1 MLFYHINAK
10 KELNA
15 LICLAN
21 THDDVYTVVKIVDPE
36 NKLRYLKV
44 GKELVLRDP
53 AQYLAPYIPKILKS
67 RPSL

>member
-1 MLFYHINAK
+1 MLFYHINAR

-36 NKLRYLKV
+36 NKLRHLQV

-53 AQYLAPYIPKILKS
+53 TRYLAPYISKILKS